1 MNSVRTFV
9 SFALSNGKHGI
20 KTSKNTQL
28 RQLLSCAPLGVAVS
42 GRGAHSQDLTKN
54 IQYISNDKVK
64 LTVDPVTMRL
74 DKQIDRPLCI
84 MMNWLLAQH
93 KHVMKYAA
101 LYLEQGFDVVSASC
115 SPWQLMWPMK
125 GSQLIAGDLLKL
137 IANNPSYSPLTLH
150 GFSVAGY
157 LWGEVCMH
165 ANANKPLYQPVLDR
179 VVAQVWDSAADI
191 SEITI
196 GVPAAVFPR
205 NAIMQRTLRT
215 YMEYHMKTFHESAT
229 VHYMRSSQTFHL
241 NPCHA
246 PALFLL
252 SKTDPVGSETSNRR
266 VYESWVRNGIQC
278 TWKVFDK
285 SPHVQHFIKHPKEY
299 VSALYTHLDAANV
312 LTQPEK
318 MRMRC

>member
-125 GSQLIAGDLLKL
+125 GSQVRGRERERERE
-137 IANNPSYSPLTLH
+137 
-150 GFSVAGY
+150 
-157 LWGEVCMH
+157 GE
-165 ANANKPLYQPVLDR
+165 R
-179 VVAQVWDSAADI
+179 ERGGDSAVSLRRGVGVLLAVAAHVAYEGLPEGERERERERERGGGSAVSLRRGVGVLLAVAAHVAYEGLPGK
-191 SEITI
+191 SERERE
-196 GVPAAVFPR
+196 GERV
-205 NAIMQRTLRT
+205 
-215 YMEYHMKTFHESAT
+215 
-229 VHYMRSSQTFHL
+229 RSVDS
-241 NPCHA
+241 
-246 PALFLL
+246 
-252 SKTDPVGSETSNRR
+252 S
-266 VYESWVRNGIQC
+266 
-278 TWKVFDK
+278 
-285 SPHVQHFIKHPKEY
+285 
-299 VSALYTHLDAANV
+299 VSLVELA
-312 LTQPEK
+312 
-318 MRMRC
+318 